1 MGSETNGHHSP
12 VIWGLLCILG
22 CGDGFSP
29 GRTPGHSVGGS
40 SRRGKESPK
49 VPLLPAPFRSLL
61 PGPAGAG
68 QGLGGCRTLPSIRGL
83 RFSAVR
89 ERCSVPLLPRLLP
102 VCWSLHALPIK
113 PCGPWPW
120 GASWCCVQ
128 VGRCPWRRMGQLGG
142 RCSAGPPLPRLHPSL
157 TLACPSRPESNSPCS
172 ATLSGVSPAP
182 GDVSEPTC
190 HFLQ

>member
-1 MGSETNGHHSP
+1 MVSVLEGPRGTAWAAALDEERKVRRSPCSRHPSGHCF
-12 VIWGLLCILG
+12 L
-22 CGDGFSP
+22 
-29 GRTPGHSVGGS
+29 
-40 SRRGKESPK
+40 
-49 VPLLPAPFRSLL
+49 APRVLVR
-61 PGPAGAG
+61 AW
-68 QGLGGCRTLPSIRGL
+68 GGCRTLPSIRGL

-120 GASWCCVQ
+120 GASWGCVQ

-157 TLACPSRPESNSPCS
+157 TLACPSRPQSNSPCS